1 MADLFNKLVNWVNL
15 EPAVSLLMIVTA
27 VVLFGSAF
35 RGYNETNGAFWPWLR
50 RVIEASVGAL
60 LFIGLLWGFRAVL
73 NDNIATYYSTHGSL
87 SDVSRA
93 SAWSIWGR
101 PHTQIELTISHS
113 IEVEVKEEIPREDPT
128 QPPAY
133 RMVKQ
138 RQDVPQNSITG
149 FKGDVKMSLNER
161 EKGYALYSGYV
172 VDVRLDYDVV
182 NDSDT
187 ATDAEFHFPLSQ
199 GQTLF
204 ENFVIKMDDR
214 DVSSDLRFAQDLV
227 SWVTRMKPHQRS
239 KVLIT
244 YSSRGMDYFYYQ
256 IPIQREIKNFNLTL
270 TVDRLPVSLLNYPD
284 GVITPTEV
292 QPTADGRGSILTW
305 NLDRAITV
313 AGMGVAL
320 IQPQQPGAQ
329 VLRVLVISPYA
340 LTLLGAMLALTMLI
354 WGMNVRFLDLA
365 LLSAVYCMQF
375 LLMAAISDFVFGFWG
390 SLIIGAALTLF
401 LSWLLFRRLPSRLL
415 RALIYVLVAF
425 FSLVYPLT
433 GLVTELSQQNA
444 FGALMQVGLIL
455 FITGLAL
462 YVRSNPSEN
471 STASVGVGNPLL
483 DLLTGWIS
491 REPVAGLL
499 MVVTA
504 ALISARALTYRP
516 QGGSSFQVWVLRL
529 VHALAGGLV
538 FLGMA
543 GLFQFLL
550 VRDYTSFSSLYGS
563 FTVGGSL
570 PNKEWARWR
579 SIYGGPLTQT
589 DLILMPTIQQ
599 ESVEAIPPVDP
610 AGSTLYRNITVDQPV
625 SENLI
630 TAFEGQLKMELVNP
644 THPMD
649 GFNAFTLYADYRY
662 QIENPLQT
670 ATKVKFLFVL
680 PDARLAR
687 EVSLLMDGKK
697 IPILLEDKALAWEAS
712 LQPGQRSEVSIH
724 YLVSGMDYFVFEIPA
739 ARQITDFSLNLALN
753 SDASGL
759 ITEPEGAVGVEVADQ
774 GLGKLV
780 TWKVANAIAAPR
792 MGIYMTQGWPYAPSH
807 ELIVVLP
814 YAARALLFFLAMMA
828 FTLLIAG
835 VPIDLRQF
843 ALLAALFCVP
853 FLILMAGGLPLP
865 ASVTGADRAPY
876 QVWFLPLLT
885 LLPLSIS
892 YKILRGVPP
901 LPRVLILCL
910 MVLFLCAFPFTGLI
924 PDEQKRNA
932 ILGAVQVGMI
942 FYIFA
947 FSLFV
952 RVRLALRS

>member
-462 YVRSNPSEN
+462 YVRSNPSEK
-471 STASVGVGNPLL
+471 STA
-483 DLLTGWIS
+483 
-491 REPVAGLL
+491 
-499 MVVTA
+499 
-504 ALISARALTYRP
+504 
-516 QGGSSFQVWVLRL
+516 
-529 VHALAGGLV
+529 
-538 FLGMA
+538 
-543 GLFQFLL
+543 
-550 VRDYTSFSSLYGS
+550 
-563 FTVGGSL
+563 
-570 PNKEWARWR
+570 
-579 SIYGGPLTQT
+579 
-589 DLILMPTIQQ
+589 
-599 ESVEAIPPVDP
+599 
-610 AGSTLYRNITVDQPV
+610 
-625 SENLI
+625 
-630 TAFEGQLKMELVNP
+630 
-644 THPMD
+644 
-649 GFNAFTLYADYRY
+649 
-662 QIENPLQT
+662 
-670 ATKVKFLFVL
+670 
-680 PDARLAR
+680 
-687 EVSLLMDGKK
+687 
-697 IPILLEDKALAWEAS
+697 
-712 LQPGQRSEVSIH
+712 
-724 YLVSGMDYFVFEIPA
+724 
-739 ARQITDFSLNLALN
+739 
-753 SDASGL
+753 
-759 ITEPEGAVGVEVADQ
+759 
-774 GLGKLV
+774 
-780 TWKVANAIAAPR
+780 
-792 MGIYMTQGWPYAPSH
+792 
-807 ELIVVLP
+807 
-814 YAARALLFFLAMMA
+814 
-828 FTLLIAG
+828 
-835 VPIDLRQF
+835 
-843 ALLAALFCVP
+843 
-853 FLILMAGGLPLP
+853 
-865 ASVTGADRAPY
+865 
-876 QVWFLPLLT
+876 
-885 LLPLSIS
+885 
-892 YKILRGVPP
+892 
-901 LPRVLILCL
+901 
-910 MVLFLCAFPFTGLI
+910 
-924 PDEQKRNA
+924 
-932 ILGAVQVGMI
+932 
-942 FYIFA
+942 
-947 FSLFV
+947 
-952 RVRLALRS
+952 